1 MASFSFTLTG
11 YDELERGTPTNT
23 ERIKPCVNFT
33 QLVKTLVS
41 IDSIVDVIAGMIAKC
56 SDFCDF

>member
-11 YDELERGTPTNT
+11 YDELERGPPTNI

-33 QLVKTLVS
+33 QLDLKRS
-41 IDSIVDVIAGMIAKC
+41 
-56 SDFCDF
+56 